1 MKIKLKRQT
10 GVTLK
15 DLMML
20 VAMFCVVSYALLE
33 HTSISV
39 PVVSLIKTPMM
50 YLGAACILCQFFYF
64 AKRLK
69 KKRYFY
75 LFFILLLFCVLL
87 FISARMNERPK
98 FGDPPLK
105 DTIRLVLYLV
115 ELFMLMIWVAE
126 NEKSKMFLDFVFYYV
141 LILTAVTDLLLFTR
155 IITFTSGRFET
166 FLIGTKFSVSYAHMN
181 LMTLWFVR
189 NRGRFRSDKKARRV
203 LYWGMPIALLTI
215 IRVDCMSGVLGCL
228 VLFILFILMD
238 KPGYS
243 RMLKLNSPWVLMLAM
258 SASVIFPFISETILN
273 IPFVVY
279 IVENV
284 LGRDNKLT
292 GRLNIFEIYSRETQ
306 DYWAWGFGYGNGNAA
321 AANLFGYENS
331 QNALLQWV
339 LQIGVPATVCLVL
352 FMLVVFRQLSRS
364 NSKARCMPFVALIYM
379 YIVLGMIETTFSMS
393 LIMWFA
399 VIFMLVNERK
409 SVPQLKTE

>member
-10 GVTLK
+10 GVSLK

-50 YLGAACILCQFFYF
+50 YLGAVCILCQFFYF

-141 LILTAVTDLLLFTR
+141 LILTVITDLLLFTR

-258 SASVIFPFISETILN
+258 SASVVFPFISETILN

-279 IVENV
+279 FVENV

-292 GRLNIFEIYSRETQ
+292 GRLNIFEIYSRETR